1 MEERETD
8 RDWALE
14 GIEGVMQLLQVL
26 VLALGKTG
34 QLDTAEYARLLADW
48 HNQQIEPDS
57 LQDVLFQRMLGML
70 VDQPEV
76 LLRRTGFQLMPVSSP
91 AGEPK
96 QPGAGHKPEND

>member
-1 MEERETD
+1 MEEQETG

-14 GIEGVMQLLQVL
+14 GIEGLMQLLQAL

-57 LQDVLFQRMLGML
+57 LQDVLFSECLGCWLMN
-70 VDQPEV
+70 PSAAAAF
-76 LLRRTGFQLMPVSSP
+76 GF
-91 AGEPK
+91 
-96 QPGAGHKPEND
+96 N

>member
-1 MEERETD
+1 MEGQEIGQD
-8 RDWALE
+8 LALE

-48 HNQQIEPDS
+48 HHKQIEPDS

-76 LLRRTGFQLMPVSSP
+76 LLRRTGIQLMQAPGPV
-91 AGEPK
+91 GEPR
-96 QPGAGHKPEND
+96 QPEAGQKPEND

>member
-1 MEERETD
+1 MEEQKID
-8 RDWALE
+8 QDLALE

-48 HNQQIEPDS
+48 HNKQIEPDS

-76 LLRRTGFQLMPVSSP
+76 LLRRTGFQLMQAASP
-91 AGEPK
+91 ADEPK
-96 QPGAGHKPEND
+96 QPDAGQWQEND

>member
-1 MEERETD
+1 MEEQETG

-14 GIEGVMQLLQVL
+14 GIEGLMQLLQAL

-70 VDQPEV
+70 VDEPEV
-76 LLRRTGFQLMPVSSP
+76 LLRRSRFQLMPAPSL
-91 AGEPK
+91 ADEPK
-96 QPGAGHKPEND
+96 QPGAGQKPEND